1 MRHQLPRL
9 PPQRMIDTTPASN
22 YIASNKMIV
31 LMPRMSVLLTIIASS
46 NSSSSRRN
54 RVVQTYKAT
63 LLRIN
68 NTVLS
73 TQIIPSGARTLAI
86 VATVAITLGGDQA
99 TPSTTSTTFIITVTT
114 TIMVA
119 IISTSG
125 MIRVLR
131 VHLVEMEAQA
141 PAMVFITMD
150 LADTTTTT
158 ANMVAIM
165 AVSVASTRVPT

>member
-1 MRHQLPRL
+1 
-9 PPQRMIDTTPASN
+9 MIDITPASN

-31 LMPRMSVLLTIIASS
+31 LTPRMSVLLTIIASS

-165 AVSVASTRVPT
+165 AVSAASTRVPT